1 MIMISQKRRRKE
13 RKRSSIN
20 ENMIFLFYIALIR
33 ERQYN
38 ESVENCSLLAFIA
51 FEYLFNDDC
60 NISLNNSRF
69 CFLKIRKV
77 IPFVYF
83 SF

>member
-51 FEYLFNDDC
+51 FEYFLNDDC
-60 NISLNNSRF
+60 NIF
-69 CFLKIRKV
+69 
-77 IPFVYF
+77 
-83 SF
+83 

>member
-1 MIMISQKRRRKE
+1 MIMLSQKRRRKE

-51 FEYLFNDDC
+51 FEYLLNDDC
-60 NISLNNSRF
+60 NIF
-69 CFLKIRKV
+69 
-77 IPFVYF
+77 
-83 SF
+83 